1 MLEGLRGYVALA
13 SGLTEATAA
22 KAREVATAL
31 VAQGGVTAVPATTT
45 AMAVQIAGLAED
57 LLVTA
62 RDNRGVLLEVVR
74 AEAERAV
81 AALGV
86 VTTVEA
92 DALRRRIAELE
103 RTLADERRGRASSR
117 ASAQVTGAPEASFPV
132 RRKTAPRKQ
141 ALAGADATG
150 RQGGVET
157 AVGKSTS
164 SEGNTATKKTIAKKV
179 ATKKT
184 APKRTT
190 AKKSTAKRTTAKKST
205 AKKSTAKKSTAK
217 SASTSSTGKQAVGRK
232 ATSKGVAART
242 STPREATPPSASPP
256 GTTDD

>member
-13 SGLTEATAA
+13 SGLTEGTAA

-45 AMAVQIAGLAED
+45 AIAVQIAGLAED

-92 DALRRRIAELE
+92 DTLRRRIAELE
-103 RTLADERRGRASSR
+103 RTLADERRGSASTRPS
-117 ASAQVTGAPEASFPV
+117 ASVTGAPEASSPV
-132 RRKTAPRKQ
+132 RKKTAPRKQ
-141 ALAGADATG
+141 ARAGTDATG
-150 RQGGVET
+150 RQGGAGT
-157 AVGKSTS
+157 AVGSTTS
-164 SEGNTATKKTIAKKV
+164 SEGTTAVNKTSAKKAAAKKV
-179 ATKKT
+179 TAKKMATNKTIPKKT
-184 APKRTT
+184 TPRKTT
-190 AKKSTAKRTTAKKST
+190 AKKTASRSST
-205 AKKSTAKKSTAK
+205 AKKAA
-217 SASTSSTGKQAVGRK
+217 GRR
-232 ATSKGVAART
+232 ATSKGVAAKT
-242 STPREATPPSASPP
+242 STPREATPSPASTS
-256 GTTDD
+256 GTSDD

>member
-190 AKKSTAKRTTAKKST
+190 AKKSTAK
-205 AKKSTAKKSTAK
+205 KSTAKKSTAK